1 MGRLSA
7 EIRDGLRQDV
17 ASLVWSL
24 DNGRDIPSSGN
35 VREVLEIRM

>member
-1 MGRLSA
+1 MGRLSV

-24 DNGRDIPSSGN
+24 DNSRDIASSRN
-35 VREVLEIRM
+35 VMEVLEV